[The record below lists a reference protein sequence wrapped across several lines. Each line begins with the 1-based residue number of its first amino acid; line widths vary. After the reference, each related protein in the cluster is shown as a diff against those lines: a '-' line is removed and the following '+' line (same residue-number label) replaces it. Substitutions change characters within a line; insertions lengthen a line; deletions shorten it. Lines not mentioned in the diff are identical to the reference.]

1 MTQKQL
7 TVTELVERDNLKFE
21 GRNNMILS
29 PVGSGKTHFMKEVI
43 APQFKGLKLLLV
55 SSTALKEST
64 YKEGDFYS
72 TKDLRRK
79 ELQIK
84 EENIHIMTYAE
95 FGREIEF
102 DFANKFLN
110 GYELILCDE
119 IHSLFDY
126 YMSHKTAEYSAAIKY
141 LFSQYKK
148 IKTFYFT
155 ATTEMIK
162 LFMKTKRVNPLEG
175 VDIYN
180 YLKDS
185 EVKSNKNKEELVFYE
200 SSELHESIE
209 RIVEERRENEKGLIF
224 SRTKKGM
231 KKIEEAVED
240 LGSTVISIW
249 SINNKEKMNDEQLR
263 VRKMFLEE
271 GRFPDEYDFVNIN
284 GAMREGWNLN
294 DKRVQVMLIDDV
306 SETNKIQPRGRI
318 RHDVRLVI
326 SKEKATDENLEQRI
340 IRKEMKEK
348 LFESVLGK
356 EVTSEEVKE
365 ICLKLNVKNGQR
377 IAMFNLVKTVLEN
390 NGYTVE
396 SYRKIVKG
404 KKQTFYKINK
414 KEVEVKAEVQEIEQT
429 QNKVEIIKASVVEVP
444 QPIQVKEVEKQE
456 VEKPEVKA
464 PVSILDYKA
473 SKKANPAKAFLG
485 KLGDEGLF
493 DKNKAFFDN
502 YMGGK
507 GKSVAINQIIRMY
520 DELVVEKGMSEK
532 DFKSITALIIHSREI
547 FTEKFYAEE
556 GQELRRS
563 SEDRVN
569 KIVLKVLDDKELAKA
584 VEAKHKETE
593 NELLDYMRSQLCV

>member
-7 TVTELVERDNLKFE
+7 TVTELVKRDNLKFE

-29 PVGSGKTHFMKEVI
+29 PVGSGKTYFMKEVI

-162 LFMKTKRVNPLEG
+162 LFMKTKRVNPLED
-175 VDIYN
+175 VNIYN
-180 YLKDS
+180 YLKDI
-185 EVKSNKNKEELVFYE
+185 EVKSNKSKDEQVFYE
-200 SSELHESIE
+200 GSELDASIE
-209 RIVEERRENEKGLIF
+209 KLVRARRKNEKGLIF
-224 SRTKKGM
+224 NGTIIGM
-231 KKIEEAVED
+231 RKIEETIKA
-240 LGSTVISIW
+240 LGYTVISIW
-249 SINNKEKMNDEQLR
+249 SINNKTKMDKEQLR
-263 VRKMFLEE
+263 VRKMLLEE
-271 GRFPDEYDFVNIN
+271 GMLPDEYDFLIIN
-284 GAMREGWNLN
+284 ESMREGWNLN
-294 DKRVQVMLIDDV
+294 DKRVQVVLINDV
-306 SETNKIQPRGRI
+306 SETNKIQARGRI
-318 RHDVRLVI
+318 RHDVRLLI
-326 SKEKATDENLEQRI
+326 SKEKATDENFDERL

-348 LFESVLGK
+348 LFESILGK

-365 ICLKLNVKNGQR
+365 ICLKLNVKNGNKVALFSK
-377 IAMFNLVKTVLEN
+377 IKISLEN
-390 NGYTVE
+390 NGYTIDC
-396 SYRKIVKG
+396 YRKRVNG
-404 KKQTFYKINK
+404 KQLYFYKINK
-414 KEVEVKAEVQEIEQT
+414 KEVEVKQEVKEIEVT
-429 QNKVEIIKASVVEVP
+429 QNKVEIIEASVVEIP

-456 VEKPEVKA
+456 VKQEVKTT
-464 PVSILDYKA
+464 VSTPKYQSNTKTT
-473 SKKANPAKAFLG
+473 PAKVLLG
-485 KLGDEGLF
+485 KLGNKGMF
-493 DKNKAFFDN
+493 DKNKNFFDS
-502 YMGGK
+502 YMGDK
-507 GKSVAINQIIRMY
+507 GKSVAISQITKMY
-520 DELVVEKGMSEK
+520 NELVIEKGMSEK
-532 DFKSITALIIHSREI
+532 DFKAITALIINEGEI
-547 FTEKFYAEE
+547 FTEKFYTKK
-556 GQELRRS
+556 GQEMRKLG
-563 SEDRVN
+563 EDRVN
-569 KIVLKVLDDKELAKA
+569 KIVLKVLDDKELAK
-584 VEAKHKETE
+584 EIEEKDKETE
-593 NELLDYMRSQLCV
+593 KMLLEYIRANGG